1 MRTGICTT
9 DFEEK
14 NAPRLTADELFAL
27 IRQYGYTCTQF
38 AFSSVAESGYTP
50 DGCIEIP
57 GTIEASAIHA
67 IEKAAQKHDLPLC
80 VINGTFNMAHPDN
93 EVRETGLARMEI
105 LAQAAQALGVKYIS
119 LCSGTF
125 NREHLWS
132 YSPENDTDDAWNAM
146 YGTMERAVETA
157 ERYGITLA
165 IESEASNVI
174 STPERARKLM
184 DGIGSDKLKMILD
197 CANLFHR
204 GEAHPENVKAVI
216 THAFE
221 VYGHDIVIAHGK
233 DIREGDGIDF
243 CGTGDGI
250 VDFKLTADL
259 LKKYGY
265 AGDMFLHG
273 FYARA
278 DMVKAREYWENACR

>member
-38 AFSSVAESGYTP
+38 AFSSVAESEYIP

-57 GTIEASAIHA
+57 ESIAPSVICAVERASA
-67 IEKAAQKHDLPLC
+67 KHNLP
-80 VINGTFNMAHPDN
+80 VMVFNGTFNMAHPV
-93 EVRETGLARMEI
+93 EEIRRTGLKRLET
-105 LAQAAQALGVKYIS
+105 LACAADELGVKLIS
-119 LCSGTF
+119 LCSGTR
-125 NREHLWS
+125 NPDNLWS
-132 YSPENDTDDAWNAM
+132 YSAENDTDAAWNAM
-146 YGTMERAVETA
+146 YGTMQAAA
-157 ERYGITLA
+157 EIAEKHGITLA

-174 STPERARKLM
+174 STPERARALM
-184 DGIGSDKLKMILD
+184 DGIGSDKIKMILD

-204 GEAHPENVKAVI
+204 GEAHPGNVKNVI

-250 VDFKLTADL
+250 VDFKLTAEL
-259 LKKYGY
+259 LAQYDY
-265 AGDMFLHG
+265 RGDMFLHG
-273 FYARA
+273 IYERGA
-278 DMVKAREYWENACR
+278 MVKAREHWEAVCR

>member
-9 DFEEK
+9 DFDEK
-14 NAPRLTADELFAL
+14 NLPRMTADDLFAL
-27 IRQYGYTCTQF
+27 IRHYGYACTQF
-38 AFSSVAESGYTP
+38 AFSSIAESGYIP

-57 GTIEASAIHA
+57 ESIAPSVIRAVERASA
-67 IEKAAQKHDLPLC
+67 KHNLP
-80 VINGTFNMAHPDN
+80 VMVFNGTFNMAHPD
-93 EVRETGLARMEI
+93 EEIRQTGLKRLEV
-105 LAQAAQALGVKYIS
+105 LADAADALGVKMIS
-119 LCSGTF
+119 LCSGTR
-125 NREHLWS
+125 NPGNLWA
-132 YSPENDTDDAWNAM
+132 YSDENDTDDAWNAM
-146 YGTMERAVETA
+146 YGTMQRAAETA
-157 ERYGITLA
+157 EKHGITLA

-174 STPERARKLM
+174 STPERARRLM
-184 DGIGSDKLKMILD
+184 DGVGSDKIKMILD

-204 GEAHPENVKAVI
+204 GEAHPENVQSVI

-250 VDFKLTADL
+250 VDFSLTAEL
-259 LKKYGY
+259 LTQYGY

-273 FYARA
+273 IYERGA
-278 DMVKAREYWENACR
+278 MVKAREHWEAARR